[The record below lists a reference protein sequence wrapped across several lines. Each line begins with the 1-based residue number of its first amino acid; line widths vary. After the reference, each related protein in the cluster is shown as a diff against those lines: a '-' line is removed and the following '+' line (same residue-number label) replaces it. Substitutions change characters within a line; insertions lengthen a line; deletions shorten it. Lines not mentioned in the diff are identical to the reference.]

1 MTTIDRVVAEI
12 KAAGISTAALIAA
25 LSGEP
30 KTKANKPRAI
40 SNQSQVDCAG
50 PGIYRVKGAVGLH
63 LKRGENGSGSW
74 FYRFRFAGKRPEM
87 GLGAI
92 ADVTLAQA
100 KDEAL
105 KLRLEVKTGVNPII
119 ARRTAKVEI
128 ARLNALASNKR
139 TFAQAAEDYVEAHA
153 SSWKHPATRRIWFN
167 PIVKYAYPVIGKM
180 LLDNIRVEHIDAV
193 MTAAEEG
200 GAPRV
205 AGRIRLRIE
214 QIINSAIALGQRDAT
229 LGNPASA
236 KLVKAVRPA
245 ARRSADEH
253 FRRIQL
259 DDAPAVFR
267 KLRVLAEDST
277 AISAWV
283 WTIVTAARPGEEA
296 LKAQWSEI
304 DLAKKLWTVPAAKMK
319 GGKAHVVPLSP
330 VAIAVLERQAQLR
343 TGDAVFPGLSGSPLS
358 YTAFSRAPAKA
369 GIDAGSPHSWRSIF
383 RDACG
388 DKLRVDRDLA
398 EAALAH
404 SLGKVEAAYRRETAV
419 EARRAV
425 MEAYANWLM
434 GEGVNVIAFKSRA

>member
-1 MTTIDRVVAEI
+1 
-12 KAAGISTAALIAA
+12 
-25 LSGEP
+25 
-30 KTKANKPRAI
+30 
-40 SNQSQVDCAG
+40 
-50 PGIYRVKGAVGLH
+50 
-63 LKRGENGSGSW
+63 
-74 FYRFRFAGKRPEM
+74 M

-92 ADVTLAQA
+92 ADVTRAQA

-119 ARRTAKVEI
+119 ARRTAKAET
-128 ARLNALASNKR
+128 ARVNALASNKR
-139 TFAQAAEDYVEAHA
+139 TFARAAEDYVEAHA

-167 PIVKYAYPVIGKM
+167 PIQKYAHPVIGKM
-180 LLDNIRVEHIDAV
+180 LLDDIRVEHIDAV

-214 QIINSAIALGQRDAT
+214 QVINSAIALGQRDAT
-229 LGNPASA
+229 LGNPAST
-236 KLVKAVRPA
+236 KLVKAVRPTK
-245 ARRSADEH
+245 SKGADEH
-253 FRRIQL
+253 FRRIVL

-283 WTIVTAARPGEEA
+283 WTIATAARPGEEA
-296 LKAQWSEI
+296 LKAEWSEI

-319 GGKAHVVPLSP
+319 GGKAHVVPLSS
-330 VAIAVLERQAQLR
+330 VALAVLDRQARVR

-404 SLGKVEAAYRRETAV
+404 SLGRSRPPTAARLLSRRG
-419 EARRAV
+419 AR
-425 MEAYANWLM
+425 
-434 GEGVNVIAFKSRA
+434 

>member
-1 MTTIDRVVAEI
+1 
-12 KAAGISTAALIAA
+12 
-25 LSGEP
+25 
-30 KTKANKPRAI
+30 
-40 SNQSQVDCAG
+40 
-50 PGIYRVKGAVGLH
+50 
-63 LKRGENGSGSW
+63 
-74 FYRFRFAGKRPEM
+74 M

-119 ARRTAKVEI
+119 ARRTAKAET
-128 ARLNALASNKR
+128 ARVNALGSNKR
-139 TFAQAAEDYVEAHA
+139 TFAHAAEDYVEAHA

-167 PIVKYAYPVIGKM
+167 PIQKYAFPVIGKM
-180 LLDNIRVEHIDAV
+180 RLDDIRVEHIDAV
-193 MTAAEEG
+193 MTSAEEG

-214 QIINSAIALGQRDAT
+214 QVINSAIALGQRDAT
-229 LGNPASA
+229 LGNPAST
-236 KLVKAVRPA
+236 KLVKAVRPMK
-245 ARRSADEH
+245 SKGADEH
-253 FRRIQL
+253 FRRLPL

-267 KLRVLAEDST
+267 KLRVLSEDST

-296 LKAQWSEI
+296 LKAQWNEI
-304 DLAKKLWTVPAAKMK
+304 DLDKKLWTVPAARMK
-319 GGKAHVVPLSP
+319 GSKEHVVPLSP
-330 VAIAVLERQAQLR
+330 VALVVLERQAR
-343 TGDAVFPGLSGSPLS
+343 VGTGDAVFAGLSGSPLS

-419 EARRAV
+419 EARRPV

-434 GEGVNVIAFKSRA
+434 GEGVNVIAFKKVERHE